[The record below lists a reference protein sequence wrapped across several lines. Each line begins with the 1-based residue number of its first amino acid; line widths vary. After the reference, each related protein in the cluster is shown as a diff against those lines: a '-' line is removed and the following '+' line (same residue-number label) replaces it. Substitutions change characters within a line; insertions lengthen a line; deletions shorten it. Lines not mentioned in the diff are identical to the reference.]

1 MKDYH
6 FEREDRNLDETI
18 RLDDINEKLKEL
30 ESEPDDELG
39 DKNEFLNAFES
50 ERFDEPPEPAEDPD
64 EPEPDGEIFETQ
76 ETPRP
81 SRHMDNGNRDDDA
94 DKPDRTKK
102 LIGLATAAAVVT
114 CILFFFLAKGG
125 FRSPVEPEPQEM
137 DAVPMLVEGLL
148 DGDELVVYDIKA
160 DRSKTITLSED
171 TVLTDAQGRNIAYGS
186 LPLEGDLLMVK
197 LDSTGEH
204 ALSMDYGNGIHSQEI
219 TGLTVDAAKRTLSGE
234 DESFEYGK
242 KAKFFYKGEEIS
254 PKDLEPCDILR
265 LKGVED
271 LVWSVEV
278 LEYHGYIVVEHREN
292 IKNGKFRLDEEEEI
306 PLEEI
311 ERIAVSEGTHTITVT
326 GDNIETRTDNIF
338 VETGEEY
345 LCDLSKAQEKVG
357 VILINANVSD
367 YKLYI
372 NGTLVD
378 SSSPAV
384 LPLGEYDL
392 VILKN
397 GYLEWNSHV
406 TLNQATLTVNAELQ
420 KEIQYGT
427 LTVTADCDG
436 ATVYINNEET
446 GIAPMQI
453 NLPYGIYNVRVEK
466 DGYDTYE
473 QAIAINGPAAHVSAV
488 LE

>member
-30 ESEPDDELG
+30 ESDLNDDELG
-39 DKNEFLNAFES
+39 DKNDFLNAFES
-50 ERFDEPPEPAEDPD
+50 ERFDAPPESAE
-64 EPEPDGEIFETQ
+64 EPDGEGFETR
-76 ETPRP
+76 ETPRQG
-81 SRHMDNGNRDDDA
+81 RHAEEENGNDDTDE
-94 DKPDRTKK
+94 PDRTKK
-102 LIGLATAAAVVT
+102 IIGLAAAVAVVT

-125 FRSPVEPEPQEM
+125 FRGPAAPEPQEA

-160 DRSKTITLSED
+160 DRSKTITLTEE
-171 TVLTDAQGRNIAYGS
+171 TVLTDEQGRNIAYGS
-186 LPLEGDLLMVK
+186 LPLEGDLVMVK
-197 LDSTGEH
+197 LDSSGEH
-204 ALSMDYGNGIHSQEI
+204 AISLDYGGGIHSQEI
-219 TGLTVDAAKRTLSGE
+219 SGLTVDAAKHTLSGE

-242 KAKFFYKGEEIS
+242 KAMFFYKGEEIS

-306 PLEEI
+306 PLEEV

-326 GDNIETRTDNIF
+326 GDNIENRTDNIF

-436 ATVYINNEET
+436 AAVSINGEET
-446 GIAPMQI
+446 GIAPMQV
-453 NLPYGIYNVRVEK
+453 NLPYGVYNVRVEK
-466 DGYDTYE
+466 DGYGAYE
-473 QAIAINGPAAHVSAV
+473 QAVTVSGPAAHVSAV

>member
-125 FRSPVEPEPQEM
+125 FRSPAGPEPQEM

-204 ALSMDYGNGIHSQEI
+204 ALSM
-219 TGLTVDAAKRTLSGE
+219 
-234 DESFEYGK
+234 EYGK

>member
-6 FEREDRNLDETI
+6 FEREDSNLDETI

-30 ESEPDDELG
+30 ESGLDDDELG
-39 DKNEFLNAFES
+39 DKNDFLNAFES
-50 ERFDEPPEPAEDPD
+50 EKFDEPPESTEEPA
-64 EPEPDGEIFETQ
+64 EPDGEPPEAG
-76 ETPRP
+76 EP
-81 SRHMDNGNRDDDA
+81 SRAGHYGEEA
-94 DKPDRTKK
+94 DRPDRSKK
-102 LIGLATAAAVVT
+102 MIGLAAAAAVAA
-114 CILFFFLAKGG
+114 CLLCFFLAKGG
-125 FRSPVEPEPQEM
+125 FRSVAGPEPQET
-137 DAVPMLVEGLL
+137 DAMPMLVETVL
-148 DGDELVVYDIKA
+148 DGNELVVYDIKA
-160 DRSKTITLSED
+160 DLSKTITLTEETNLKD
-171 TVLTDAQGRNIAYGS
+171 EQGRGVAYGS
-186 LPLEGDLLMVK
+186 MPREGDLVMVK
-197 LDSTGEH
+197 LDSSGEH
-204 ALSMDYGNGIHSQEI
+204 ALSIDYGGGIHSQEI
-219 TGLTVDAAKRTLSGE
+219 TGLTVDAAKRMLSGE

-242 KAKFFYKGEEIS
+242 KAMFFYKGEEIS
-254 PKDLEPCDILR
+254 PRDLEPCDILR

-306 PLEEI
+306 PLEEV

-406 TLNQATLTVNAELQ
+406 TLDQATLSVNAELQ

-436 ATVYINNEET
+436 ARVFIDGEET
-446 GIAPMQI
+446 GIAPMQV
-453 NLPYGIYNVRVEK
+453 NLPYGVYNVRVEK
-466 DGYDTYE
+466 DGYGAYE
-473 QAIAINGPAAHVSAV
+473 QAVTVSGPAAHISAV

>member
-18 RLDDINEKLKEL
+18 RLDDINETLKEL
-30 ESEPDDELG
+30 ESNLEGDELG
-39 DKNEFLNAFES
+39 DKNDFLNAFES
-50 ERFDEPPEPAEDPD
+50 EKFDSPPPPPEPPAEPA
-64 EPEPDGEIFETQ
+64 EPDFAVRRPAPRAARRAGQAPVFADTSGRSKKTFGLIAAAAVAVCILCFFIASGGFRRSALPITQ
-76 ETPRP
+76 ET
-81 SRHMDNGNRDDDA
+81 
-94 DKPDRTKK
+94 
-102 LIGLATAAAVVT
+102 
-114 CILFFFLAKGG
+114 
-125 FRSPVEPEPQEM
+125 E
-137 DAVPMLVEGLL
+137 AVPMLVESLL
-148 DGDELVVYDIKA
+148 DEGEIVVYDIKA
-160 DRSKTITLSED
+160 DRSKTITLTEE
-171 TVLTDAQGRNIAYGS
+171 TALTDEQGRSIAYGS
-186 LPLEGDLLMVK
+186 IPREGDLVMVK
-197 LDSTGEH
+197 LDETGEH
-204 ALSMDYGNGIHSQEI
+204 ALSLDYSSGIHRQEI
-219 TGLTVDAAKRTLSGE
+219 TGLSVDTGSRTLSGE

-242 KAKFFYKGEEIS
+242 KAMFSYKGEEIS
-254 PKDLEPCDILR
+254 PKDLEPCDVLL

-306 PLEEI
+306 PLEEA

-378 SSSPAV
+378 SSTPAV

-406 TLNQATLTVNAELQ
+406 TLDQATLTVTAELQ

-436 ATVYINNEET
+436 AAVSINGEET
-446 GIAPMQI
+446 GIAPMQV
-453 NLPYGIYNVRVEK
+453 NLPYGIYSVRVEK
-466 DGYDTYE
+466 DGYSTYE
-473 QAIAINGPAAHVSAV
+473 QAVTINGPSAHVSAV